1 LKWEEKGGSEEKKWV
16 VPSICCCWFSLV
28 VFKVSPPPKPP
39 PLFASATLSVYIYLS
54 LSAQV
59 MGAERKSSEQGGIS
73 GPCAKN

>member
-1 LKWEEKGGSEEKKWV
+1 MGRKRGEAKKRNGLS
-16 VPSICCCWFSLV
+16 SICCCWFSLV

>member
-1 LKWEEKGGSEEKKWV
+1 MGRKRGEAEKRNGLF
-16 VPSICCCWFSLV
+16 SICCCWFSLV

-39 PLFASATLSVYIYLS
+39 SLFASATLSVYIYLS
-54 LSAQV
+54 LSVQV